1 MDPFM
6 AELFEIVVSG
16 GGDSMD
22 GANNNNNLGTT
33 SPEPVE
39 RDEDLFPRNEEQLHP
54 GTDMTSDGDDNNS
67 ENIST
72 NNNNMMP
79 EVIQHEWYELCREVL
94 RQHMQYTC
102 RCH

>member
-6 AELFEIVVSG
+6 AELFEMVVSA

-22 GANNNNNLGTT
+22 GAHSNNILETT

-39 RDEDLFPRNEEQLHP
+39 RDQDLFTRNEEQLHP

-67 ENIST
+67 
-72 NNNNMMP
+72 NMMP
-79 EVIQHEWYELCREVL
+79 EVIQDERYELCREVH
-94 RQHMQYTC
+94 RQHMQFFL
-102 RCH
+102 